1 MIAGRLGAKRR
12 VIIAW
17 AALAVGAALD
27 AHAQGPRARNGPR
40 VQPEARADFIDAR
53 SATAHFG
60 LGLSAPVSTYV
71 RLAIVAAAGQAW
83 RDGTS
88 GFAGRVDGLA
98 RFVVDPLREFR
109 WAPYAA
115 GGVGA
120 MYDEAERWR
129 PVVLGALGLEGP
141 PVGAFAPAVEV
152 GFGGGARIGVVF
164 RRAIPGRR

>member
-1 MIAGRLGAKRR
+1 MC
-12 VIIAW
+12 W
-17 AALAVGAALD
+17 AALALAAPLE
-27 AHAQGPRARNGPR
+27 AHAQRRRASPPPRL
-40 VQPEARADFIDAR
+40 QPEARADFIGAR
-53 SATAHFG
+53 SATAH
-60 LGLSAPVSTYV
+60 LGVGVSTPVSTYV
-71 RLAIVAAAGQAW
+71 RLAIVGGAGQAW
-83 RDGTS
+83 RHGTS

-129 PVVLGALGLEGP
+129 AVVVGALGLEGP
-141 PVGAFAPAVEV
+141 PFGALAPAVEV
-152 GFGGGARIGVVF
+152 GFGGGARIGVAF